1 MFEMGIAFLLVFS
14 RYFCYNKGNKFVKVT
29 HTMDYMHLLVGR
41 PTQKSK
47 KLEVCY
53 ILGDTTYVR
62 PKRLKEDAK
71 VDFIDWPDTVL
82 GRLQRAYDR
91 VPLKQDRD
99 SVLVDYR
106 KLVACLKDAFI
117 ALTDGSY
124 ESSELFEE
132 TCPDSD
138 LRRVFLASLEVFGLS
153 NMLTLKTDDVW
164 NLLEDLDASVHK
176 IPDKAVFNRLQERY
190 LDKGFSVFDLPETLL
205 GHDYGTI
212 REGSGVYQGL
222 LFDLIHPFNAT
233 FLANTAL
240 MVLAKIEQDVVESE
254 VIDGQFLNVI
264 GDWLH
269 YLDNIGFH
277 SLLNE
282 TSKDDRVRDYKA
294 AFKKFL
300 AFGTLSGASL
310 HLFTD
315 VKLSPVSLDD
325 LKKEL
330 LHPTKLNHDA
340 AIVADIVNKT
350 MSEVAPFE
358 QTTSSLDKS
367 LVSLTTATSEYT
379 NDTIDTLDSINAD
392 IAELSEAIA
401 STSEEHQSNS
411 LKYSEVLLS
420 EVAVDDPIKPV
431 LDGEPEV
438 TYAKQ
443 LVSDLEVSD
452 VSGIYEGIESPVF
465 TWSADNREF
474 RGLPSREQLEDYAV
488 EKSVPLFDLEPKE
501 DTVKLPNLD
510 VPKEDTFYMES
521 SDVLPMEIPK
531 KDTVYVEP
539 LPQVVSKE
547 DTTALDTTVPEKDTL
562 YIGPMRKKGTVDS
575 PFFYPWC
582 DLSIAESDIVVMDKK
597 PGFYMT
603 GLEIALDRLP
613 PKEVL
618 KNVYVDYGPLRVAV
632 QLCLLQDVFDV
643 RVMIN
648 ELMTVFDAIGR
659 GDYALYDDLRH
670 EKITF
675 LRSGLIR
682 CLLEVK
688 GNVVS
693 PLWDNQTDDQFGFD
707 VKIVQR
713 VLNNLSNIYGCNEGV
728 IESWFTVS
736 DDIKRLIKQALDY
749 VSNDTMFV
757 KVPVSLKHTE
767 FSDWLS
773 DKECDALSQLLFFDV
788 KKTDW
793 YRSKAIEK
801 ALMEQYKDC
810 SLLPLDFLKDD
821 TVTNPSRYRKNKIE
835 AWDFTIQSLLPHP
848 LATVAEYVIRYPY
861 KGGCEDLEKA
871 LAWAKKAEKSL
882 PYLQATVGYGDSI
895 MDDLPKVTKE
905 MFPDCSE
912 GQRDVL
918 RAVQKATLAVRGS
931 LGYGEPEDALRD
943 VTECVKKLLEEM

>member
-1 MFEMGIAFLLVFS
+1 M
-14 RYFCYNKGNKFVKVT
+14 N
-29 HTMDYMHLLVGR
+29 YMHLLVGH

-53 ILGDTTYVR
+53 TLGDTTYIR
-62 PKRLKEDAK
+62 PNRLKEDAK
-71 VDFIDWPDTVL
+71 VSFIDWPDTVL
-82 GRLQRAYDR
+82 GRLQAAYDR
-91 VPLKQDRD
+91 VPLKQDCD

-164 NLLEDLDASVHK
+164 NLLEDLDASVHN
-176 IPDKAVFNRLQERY
+176 IPDQVVFNRLQERY
-190 LDKGFSVFDLPETLL
+190 VDKGFSVFDLPEALI
-205 GHDYGTI
+205 GHNYGTI

-240 MVLAKIEQDVVESE
+240 MVLAKIEQDVFESE
-254 VIDGQFLNVI
+254 VIDGQLLNVI

-282 TSKDDRVRDYKA
+282 LSKDDRVRDYKA

-330 LHPTKLNHDA
+330 LNPLARVKDKA
-340 AIVADIVNKT
+340 MVDSIADSLS
-350 MSEVAPFE
+350 SEIDVMPFE
-358 QTTSSLDKS
+358 RKMSSIDTS
-367 LVSLTTATSEYT
+367 LVDLATATSELVSDVV
-379 NDTIDTLDSINAD
+379 NLSESINAG
-392 IAELSEAIA
+392 IVGLSNI
-401 STSEEHQSNS
+401 STSEDRRLN
-411 LKYSEVLLS
+411 KYSEALPETMLEPIGIFEDVVADVKPTLS
-420 EVAVDDPIKPV
+420 IWP
-431 LDGEPEV
+431 
-438 TYAKQ
+438 
-443 LVSDLEVSD
+443 
-452 VSGIYEGIESPVF
+452 
-465 TWSADNREF
+465 ADNREF
-474 RGLPSREQLEDYAV
+474 REMPSRKQLEEYAV
-488 EKSVPLFDLEPKE
+488 EKSVPLFDLESKE
-501 DTVKLPNLD
+501 NMIKPSCLD
-510 VPKEDTFYMES
+510 VPKKDTFYVES

-531 KDTVYVEP
+531 KDTFYVEP
-539 LPQVVSKE
+539 LSQVVSKE
-547 DTTALDTTVPEKDTL
+547 DTSALDTTVPKKDTL
-562 YIGPMRKKGTVDS
+562 YIGLMRKKGTVDS

-582 DLSIAESDIVVMDKK
+582 DPSITESDIVVTDKK
-597 PGFYMT
+597 PGFYTT
-603 GLEIALDRLP
+603 GLEMALDNLP
-613 PKEVL
+613 PKDIF
-618 KNVYVDYGPLRVAV
+618 KNVYVDYGPLRAAV
-632 QLCLLQDVFDV
+632 QLCLMQDFFDV
-643 RVMIN
+643 RVMID
-648 ELMTVFDAIGR
+648 ELLTVFDGIGC
-659 GDYALYDDLRH
+659 GDYANDDVLRG
-670 EKITF
+670 EKIKF

-713 VLNNLSNIYGCNEGV
+713 VLNNLSNIYGRNEGF

-736 DDIKRLIKQALDY
+736 DNIKRLIKQALDY
-749 VSNDTMFV
+749 VSYDTMFV
-757 KVPVSLKHTE
+757 KVPVFLKHTE

-773 DKECDALSQLLFFDV
+773 DKECDALSQLLFFDTD
-788 KKTDW
+788 KTDW

-801 ALMEQYKDC
+801 DLMEQYKDC

-821 TVTNPSRYRKNKIE
+821 TVTNPSRYRKNAIE

-861 KGGCEDLEKA
+861 KGGREDLEKA
-871 LAWAKKAEKSL
+871 IAWAKKAEKSCS
-882 PYLQATVGYGDSI
+882 YLQATVGYGDSI
-895 MDDLPKVTKE
+895 VDELPKVTKE

-918 RAVQKATLAVRGS
+918 RAVQKAALALRGS
-931 LGYGEPEDALRD
+931 LGYGEPEDALKD
-943 VTECVKKLLEEM
+943 VTEGVKTLLEEM

>member
-1 MFEMGIAFLLVFS
+1 
-14 RYFCYNKGNKFVKVT
+14 
-29 HTMDYMHLLVGR
+29 MDYMHLLVGR

-99 SVLVDYR
+99 NVLVDYR

-117 ALTDGSY
+117 TLTDGSY
-124 ESSELFEE
+124 ESSELFDE
-132 TCPDSD
+132 TCSDSD

-153 NMLTLKTDDVW
+153 NVLKLKTNDVW
-164 NLLEDLDASVHK
+164 DLLEDLDASVHK
-176 IPDKAVFNRLQERY
+176 ISDKAVFNRLQERY
-190 LDKGFSVFDLPETLL
+190 VDKGFSVFDLPEALI

-222 LFDLIHPFNAT
+222 LFDLIHPFDAT

-240 MVLAKIEQDVVESE
+240 TVLVKIEYGDFKSE
-254 VIDGQFLNVI
+254 TIDGQLLNVI

-282 TSKDDRVRDYKA
+282 LLKDDRVRDYKA

-330 LHPTKLNHDA
+330 LNPLARVKDKA
-340 AIVADIVNKT
+340 MVDSIADSLS
-350 MSEVAPFE
+350 SEIDVMLFE
-358 QTTSSLDKS
+358 RKMLSIDTS
-367 LVSLTTATSEYT
+367 LVDLATATSELVS
-379 NDTIDTLDSINAD
+379 DVVKLSESVDSEVV
-392 IAELSEAIA
+392 ELSSI
-401 STSEEHQSNS
+401 STSEEHHLNN
-411 LKYSEVLLS
+411 YSEALPETMLEPIGIFEDVVADVKPTLS
-420 EVAVDDPIKPV
+420 I
-431 LDGEPEV
+431 
-438 TYAKQ
+438 
-443 LVSDLEVSD
+443 
-452 VSGIYEGIESPVF
+452 
-465 TWSADNREF
+465 WSADNREF
-474 RGLPSREQLEDYAV
+474 REMPSREQLEEYAE
-488 EKSVPLFDLEPKE
+488 EKSVPLFDMTFKE
-501 DTVKLPNLD
+501 DTP
-510 VPKEDTFYMES
+510 
-521 SDVLPMEIPK
+521 
-531 KDTVYVEP
+531 
-539 LPQVVSKE
+539 
-547 DTTALDTTVPEKDTL
+547 ALDTIVPKNDTL
-562 YIGPMRKKGTVDS
+562 YIEPMRKKGTVDS

-582 DLSIAESDIVVMDKK
+582 DPSITDSDIVVTDKK
-597 PGFYMT
+597 SGFYTT
-603 GLEIALDRLP
+603 GLEMALDRLP
-613 PKEVL
+613 PKDVL
-618 KNVYVDYGPLRVAV
+618 KNVYVDYGPLRAAV
-632 QLCLLQDVFDV
+632 QLCLLQDFFDI

-648 ELMTVFDAIGR
+648 ELSTVFNDIGR

-682 CLLEVK
+682 CLLEIK

-707 VKIVQR
+707 VKTVQR

-749 VSNDTMFV
+749 VLSDTMFV

-773 DKECDALSQLLFFDV
+773 DKECEALSQLLFFDA

-801 ALMEQYKDC
+801 DLMEQYKNC

-821 TVTNPSRYRKNKIE
+821 TVTNPSRYRKNNIE

-861 KGGCEDLEKA
+861 KGGREDLEKA
-871 LAWAKKAEKSL
+871 MAWAKKAENSL
-882 PYLQATVGYGDSI
+882 PYLKATVGYGDSVV
-895 MDDLPKVTKE
+895 DELPKVTKE

-918 RAVQKATLAVRGS
+918 RAVQKATLALRGS
-931 LGYGEPEDALRD
+931 LGYGEPEEALRD
-943 VTECVKKLLEEM
+943 VTDKVMKLLDDL

>member
-1 MFEMGIAFLLVFS
+1 
-14 RYFCYNKGNKFVKVT
+14 
-29 HTMDYMHLLVGR
+29 MDYMHLLVGR

-71 VDFIDWPDTVL
+71 VSFIDWPDTVL

-91 VPLKQDRD
+91 MPLKQDSD
-99 SVLVDYR
+99 NVLTDYR

-124 ESSELFEE
+124 ESSELFDE
-132 TCPDSD
+132 TCPDSE
-138 LRRVFLASLEVFGLS
+138 LRRVFLASLEVFEIYNTVLR
-153 NMLTLKTDDVW
+153 LKTNDVW
-164 NLLEDLDASVHK
+164 DLLEDLDASVHK
-176 IPDKAVFNRLQERY
+176 ISDKAVFNRLQERY
-190 LDKGFSVFDLPETLL
+190 ADKGFSVFDLPEALI
-205 GHDYGTI
+205 GHNYGTI
-212 REGSGVYQGL
+212 REGSGVYQEL

-240 MVLAKIEQDVVESE
+240 MVLAKIEQDVFESE
-254 VIDGQFLNVI
+254 AIDGQLLNVI
-264 GDWLH
+264 GDWLYH
-269 YLDNIGFH
+269 FKIVGVY
-277 SLLNE
+277 SSSLNE
-282 TSKDDRVRDYKA
+282 LSKDDRVRDYKA
-294 AFKKFL
+294 AFKKFQ
-300 AFGTLSGASL
+300 AFGTLSGVSL

-315 VKLSPVSLDD
+315 VKLSSFSLED

-330 LHPTKLNHDA
+330 LNPLARVEDKAMVDSIADSLSSEIDVMPFERKMSSIDTSLVDLATATFELVSDVVKLSESID
-340 AIVADIVNKT
+340 
-350 MSEVAPFE
+350 SEV
-358 QTTSSLDKS
+358 
-367 LVSLTTATSEYT
+367 V
-379 NDTIDTLDSINAD
+379 
-392 IAELSEAIA
+392 ELSSI
-401 STSEEHQSNS
+401 STSEEHHLNN
-411 LKYSEVLLS
+411 YSEALPETMLEPIGVFEDIVADVKPTLS
-420 EVAVDDPIKPV
+420 
-431 LDGEPEV
+431 
-438 TYAKQ
+438 
-443 LVSDLEVSD
+443 
-452 VSGIYEGIESPVF
+452 
-465 TWSADNREF
+465 TWTADNREF
-474 RGLPSREQLEDYAV
+474 RELPSREQLEEYAE
-488 EKSVPLFDLEPKE
+488 EKSVPLFDLESKE
-501 DTVKLPNLD
+501 DTVKSLD
-510 VPKEDTFYMES
+510 VPKEDTFYVEL
-521 SDVLPMEIPK
+521 SDVLPMDES
-531 KDTVYVEP
+531 

-547 DTTALDTTVPEKDTL
+547 DTPALDTTVPKKDTL
-562 YIGPMRKKGTVDS
+562 YIYPMRKKGTVDS

-582 DLSIAESDIVVMDKK
+582 DPLITESDIVVTDKK
-597 PGFYMT
+597 PGFYTT
-603 GLEIALDRLP
+603 GLEMALDNLP
-613 PKEVL
+613 PKDVL
-618 KNVYVDYGPLRVAV
+618 KNVYVDYGPLRAAV

-648 ELMTVFDAIGR
+648 ELMTVFDGIGR

-713 VLNNLSNIYGCNEGV
+713 VLNNLSNIYGRNEGV
-728 IESWFTVS
+728 IESWFMVS
-736 DDIKRLIKQALDY
+736 DDIKRLIKHALDY

-773 DKECDALSQLLFFDV
+773 DDECDALSQLLLFDTD
-788 KKTDW
+788 KTDW
-793 YRSKAIEK
+793 YCSKAIEK
-801 ALMEQYKDC
+801 DLMEQYKDC
-810 SLLPLDFLKDD
+810 SLLSLDFLKDD

-861 KGGCEDLEKA
+861 KGGREDLEKA
-871 LAWAKKAEKSL
+871 LAWAKKAEQSL

-895 MDDLPKVTKE
+895 VDDLPKVTKE
-905 MFPDCSE
+905 LFPDCSE

-918 RAVQKATLAVRGS
+918 RAVQKATLALRGS

-943 VTECVKKLLEEM
+943 VTDGVKKLLGEL

>member
-1 MFEMGIAFLLVFS
+1 M
-14 RYFCYNKGNKFVKVT
+14 N
-29 HTMDYMHLLVGR
+29 YMHLLVGH

-53 ILGDTTYVR
+53 TLGDAMYIR
-62 PKRLKEDAK
+62 PNRLKEDAK
-71 VDFIDWPDTVL
+71 VSFIDWPDTVL

-132 TCPDSD
+132 TCSDSD

-153 NMLTLKTDDVW
+153 NILKLKTNDVW
-164 NLLEDLDASVHK
+164 DLLEDLEASVHK
-176 IPDKAVFNRLQERY
+176 ISDKAVFNRLQERY
-190 LDKGFSVFDLPETLL
+190 VDKGFSVFDLPEALI

-240 MVLAKIEQDVVESE
+240 MVLAKIEQDVFESE
-254 VIDGQFLNVI
+254 VIDGQLLNVI

-269 YLDNIGFH
+269 YFDLIIDQQITVH
-277 SLLNE
+277 E
-282 TSKDDRVRDYKA
+282 QSKDDRVRSYKIM
-294 AFKKFL
+294 FEKFQ
-300 AFGTLSGASL
+300 AYGGLS
-310 HLFTD
+310 D
-315 VKLSPVSLDD
+315 VSLRLFNDVRLSSVSLEE
-325 LKKEL
+325 LKEEL
-330 LHPTKLNHDA
+330 LKPKNCVVDS
-340 AIVADIVNKT
+340 VS
-350 MSEVAPFE
+350 SEMMPFE
-358 QTTSSLDKS
+358 ETTSLLDNS
-367 LVSLTTATSEYT
+367 LVSLKVVTSECAS
-379 NDTIDTLDSINAD
+379 N
-392 IAELSEAIA
+392 IAEISEGFESDVADLNEAIMN
-401 STSEEHQSNS
+401 TSEEHQSNS
-411 LKYSEVLLS
+411 LYYSEALS
-420 EVAVDDPIKPV
+420 EPIGVFEDLGDKS
-431 LDGEPEV
+431 
-438 TYAKQ
+438 T
-443 LVSDLEVSD
+443 VS
-452 VSGIYEGIESPVF
+452 
-465 TWSADNREF
+465 TWSADNNEF
-474 RGLPSREQLEDYAV
+474 RELTSSETLKDYAV
-488 EKSVPLFDLEPKE
+488 KHSVDLFDLEPKE
-501 DTVKLPNLD
+501 DIVGDSLKKIKEPNVVYVKQSIVD
-510 VPKEDTFYMES
+510 FSDTSKAQFEDNALIK
-521 SDVLPMEIPK
+521 DIPK
-531 KDTVYVEP
+531 KDTFYVKP

-547 DTTALDTTVPEKDTL
+547 DTPALDTTIPKKDML

-582 DLSIAESDIVVMDKK
+582 DSSITKSDIVVTDKK
-597 PGFYMT
+597 PGFYTT
-603 GLEIALDRLP
+603 GLEMALDKLP
-613 PKEVL
+613 PKDVL
-618 KNVYVDYGPLRVAV
+618 KNVYVDYGPLCAAV
-632 QLCLLQDVFDV
+632 QLCLLQDVFDI
-643 RVMIN
+643 RVMID
-648 ELMTVFDAIGR
+648 ELLTLFNDIGR

-682 CLLEVK
+682 CLLEIK

-693 PLWDNQTDDQFGFD
+693 PLCDNQTDDQFGFD
-707 VKIVQR
+707 VKTVQR
-713 VLNNLSNIYGCNEGV
+713 VLNNLSNIYGRNEGV

-773 DKECDALSQLLFFDV
+773 DDECDALSQLLFFDA

-801 ALMEQYKDC
+801 DLMEQYKDC

-821 TVTNPSRYRKNKIE
+821 TVTNPSRYRKNAIE
-835 AWDFTIQSLLPHP
+835 AWDFTIRSLLPHP

-861 KGGCEDLEKA
+861 KGGREDLEKA
-871 LAWAKKAEKSL
+871 MAWAKKAESSL
-882 PYLQATVGYGDSI
+882 PYLKATVGYGDSVV
-895 MDDLPKVTKE
+895 DELPKVTKE

-918 RAVQKATLAVRGS
+918 RSVQKATLALRGS

-943 VTECVKKLLEEM
+943 VTAKVTKLLEEM

>member
-1 MFEMGIAFLLVFS
+1 M
-14 RYFCYNKGNKFVKVT
+14 N
-29 HTMDYMHLLVGR
+29 YMHLLVGHS
-41 PTQKSK
+41 TQKSK

-53 ILGDTTYVR
+53 TLGDTTYIR
-62 PKRLKEDAK
+62 PNRLKEDAK
-71 VDFIDWPDTVL
+71 VSFIDWPDTVL
-82 GRLQRAYDR
+82 GRLQTAYDR

-132 TCPDSD
+132 TCSDSN
-138 LRRVFLASLEVFGLS
+138 LRCVFLASLEIFGLS
-153 NMLTLKTDDVW
+153 NILKLKTNDVW

-190 LDKGFSVFDLPETLL
+190 ADKGFSVFELPEALI

-240 MVLAKIEQDVVESE
+240 MVLAKIEQDVFESE
-254 VIDGQFLNVI
+254 VIDGQLLNVI

-282 TSKDDRVRDYKA
+282 MSKDDRVRDYKA

-330 LHPTKLNHDA
+330 LNPLARVKDKAMVDSIADSLSSEIDVMPFERKMSSIDTSLVDLATTTSELVSDVVKLSESVD
-340 AIVADIVNKT
+340 
-350 MSEVAPFE
+350 SEV
-358 QTTSSLDKS
+358 
-367 LVSLTTATSEYT
+367 V
-379 NDTIDTLDSINAD
+379 
-392 IAELSEAIA
+392 ELSSI
-401 STSEEHQSNS
+401 STSEDHWLN
-411 LKYSEVLLS
+411 KYSESLLS
-420 EVAVDDPIKPV
+420 EIAVDDVVKPV
-431 LDGEPEV
+431 TDGESNV
-438 TYAKQ
+438 TCVKQ
-443 LVSDLEVSD
+443 LVSDLVGSEVIVDEIGS
-452 VSGIYEGIESPVF
+452 
-465 TWSADNREF
+465 TWPADDNEF
-474 RGLPSREQLEDYAV
+474 RELPSREQLEEYAV
-488 EKSVPLFDLEPKE
+488 EKSVPLFDMTFKE
-501 DTVKLPNLD
+501 DTIKPSRLD
-510 VPKEDTFYMES
+510 VPKKDTFYVES
-521 SDVLPMEIPK
+521 SDVSPMETSK
-531 KDTVYVEP
+531 KDTFYVES
-539 LPQVVSKE
+539 LPQVVF
-547 DTTALDTTVPEKDTL
+547 DDVPALDTIVPKKDTL
-562 YIGPMRKKGTVDS
+562 YIEPMCKKGTVDS

-582 DLSIAESDIVVMDKK
+582 DPSITGSDIVVTDKK
-597 PGFYMT
+597 PGFYTT
-603 GLEIALDRLP
+603 GLEIALDNLP
-613 PKEVL
+613 PKDVL
-618 KNVYVDYGPLRVAV
+618 KNVYVDYGSLRAAV
-632 QLCLLQDVFDV
+632 QLCLMQDFFDV
-643 RVMIN
+643 RVMVN
-648 ELMTVFDAIGR
+648 ELLTVFNEIGR
-659 GDYALYDDLRH
+659 GDYARYDDLRV
-670 EKITF
+670 EKIKF
-675 LRSGLIR
+675 LRSGLVR
-682 CLLEVK
+682 CLLDAIK
-688 GNVVS
+688 GDVVL
-693 PLWDNQTDDQFGFD
+693 PLWNNQTDDQFGFD
-707 VKIVQR
+707 VKTVQR
-713 VLNNLSNIYGCNEGV
+713 VLNDLAETYGRNEGV

-773 DKECDALSQLLFFDV
+773 DKECDALSQLLFFDA
-788 KKTDW
+788 KKADW

-801 ALMEQYKDC
+801 DLMEQYKAC

-861 KGGCEDLEKA
+861 KGGREDLEKA
-871 LAWAKKAEKSL
+871 MAWAKKAEKSC
-882 PYLQATVGYGDSI
+882 PYLQATVGYGDGI
-895 MDDLPKVTKE
+895 VDDLPKVTKE
-905 MFPDCSE
+905 LFPDCSE

-918 RAVQKATLAVRGS
+918 HAVQKATLALRGS
-931 LGYGEPEDALRD
+931 LGYGDPEEALRE
-943 VTECVKKLLEEM
+943 VTDGVKKLLEEM